1 MWSVPAVYMH
11 LTLLESH
18 RSLLQAAEC
27 TFASLLAHAGVVAA
41 IVVLT

>member
-1 MWSVPAVYMH
+1 MH

-27 TFASLLAHAGVVAA
+27 TFASLLAHAGVAVVVVA
-41 IVVLT
+41 